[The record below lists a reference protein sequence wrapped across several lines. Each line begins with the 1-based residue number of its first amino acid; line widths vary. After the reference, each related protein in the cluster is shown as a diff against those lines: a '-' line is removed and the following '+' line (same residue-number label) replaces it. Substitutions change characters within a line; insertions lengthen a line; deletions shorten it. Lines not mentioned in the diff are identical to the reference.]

1 MDLAKKEALSLKSLN
16 TPSLVLGAA
25 SMPGDYMETSS
36 SVALGCHKETT
47 LEGLGH
53 TGGWA
58 PLLYHVYLETSV

>member
-1 MDLAKKEALSLKSLN
+1 MDLAKKEALSQKSLN

-25 SMPGDYMETSS
+25 SMPRNHIETSS
-36 SVALGCHKETT
+36 SAALGGHKATT

-58 PLLYHVYLETSV
+58 PPLYRADLETSV